1 MEELVLSKRVKGQ
14 GHSAKKDRRE
24 GMIPGVIYGKE
35 IGNELF
41 EVNVTDLEKELAVS
55 GQYGV
60 LKFNLDG
67 QKGTAVI
74 KELQKN
80 HFGNKVI
87 HLDLEEISD
96 KEKMTTEVA
105 IKISGKGLLESKGL
119 ILQVQKDL
127 VKVTCTAANLPK
139 EFDLDVSEA
148 KAGTVY
154 TLKDL
159 NIGRD
164 LTVDD
169 DLTSV
174 IGSVIVDEREDDE
187 DSEEESTTEE

>member
-1 MEELVLSKRVKGQ
+1 MEELVLRKRIKGQ
-14 GHSAKKDRRE
+14 GHSARKDRRS

-41 EVNVTDLEKELAVS
+41 DVNVTDLEKELAVS

-96 KEKMTTEVA
+96 KEKMTTEVG

-127 VKVTCTAANLPK
+127 VKVTCTAADLPK

-148 KAGTVY
+148 TAGTVY

-159 NIGRD
+159 NISENV
-164 LTVDD
+164 TVDD
-169 DLTSV
+169 DLGSV
-174 IGSVIVDEREDDE
+174 IGSVIVDEREED
-187 DSEEESTTEE
+187 DSEEESTEE